1 MRKRI
6 RWRWGL
12 LAALCMTLLS
22 LFPQVYLWHVR
33 GRAWNGAHAYFYT
46 DEPAYAAYINAL
58 VDGRP
63 RRNDPYTGADDAPA
77 APQPESLFSIQF
89 IPAYLIALPARALG
103 LSTATVFIL
112 LAPIV
117 AFTASLALFWLLALL
132 TADER
137 AAAAFVP
144 CVLCLGILLTGN
156 GLIRGLLGQETS
168 YVYLPFLRRYIPAV
182 VFPFFILFFPFA
194 WLALNSTT
202 ARRRL
207 LYALAA
213 SLAFIVCLYGY
224 FYLWTAA
231 AGWLALVALL
241 CLAARPAS
249 WRELVAPLGLFV
261 SVGGSAL
268 VPYSLLLTHRA
279 RTMDVVQA
287 LNFTHAPDL
296 ARSIEAC
303 AFVVACLL
311 LIGIKTGRLDWRERQ
326 VLCALSF
333 AVLPFIL
340 FNQQLLTGR
349 SLQPM
354 HYEQFV
360 TPYLTLI
367 AAALTCV
374 LLWRGRDPKRR
385 LPLHVLLAIAY
396 LTFLWGAGETWIST
410 RRFSRVNVERDRARV
425 AALRLRA
432 RAHAGDNNSVATAAH
447 DVVFAPD
454 INIADNLPMVA
465 PQAVLWSPHM
475 FVFSG
480 VTVETNKERIFK
492 QLYYTGVDADEFVR
506 NYRDQGF
513 VRYAVFGWERAN
525 PKLTNDFRPVTDE
538 ELDAATQDYAAYV
551 NTFDRSRAAQPMLT
565 YLLVAADQPFN
576 FQHLDRWYTHD
587 AGERTGPFILYRLQ
601 LRP

>member
-1 MRKRI
+1 
-6 RWRWGL
+6 
-12 LAALCMTLLS
+12 MTMLS
-22 LFPQVYLWHVR
+22 LFPQVYLWHAR
-33 GRAWNGAHAYFYT
+33 GRAWAGAHAYFYT
-46 DEPAYAAYINAL
+46 DEPAYAAYVNAL

-63 RRNDPYTGADDAPA
+63 RRNDPYTGADDTPA

-103 LSTATVFIL
+103 LSTATAFIL

-117 AFTASLALFWLLALL
+117 AFTTSLALFWLLAFLME
-132 TADER
+132 DER

-144 CVLCLGILLTGN
+144 CVLSLGILLTGN
-156 GLIRGLLGQETS
+156 GLIRALLNQETS
-168 YVYLPFLRRYIPAV
+168 YVYLPFLRRYIPAA

-202 ARRRL
+202 QRRRL
-207 LYALAA
+207 SCALAA

-231 AGWLALVALL
+231 AGWLALITLL
-241 CLAARPAS
+241 CLIARPAS
-249 WRELVAPLGLFV
+249 WRELVAPLGLFALL
-261 SVGGSAL
+261 GGVAL

-279 RTMDVVQA
+279 RTLDVVQA
-287 LNFTHAPDL
+287 LNLTHAPDL

-303 AFVVACLL
+303 ALVVTCLL
-311 LIGIKTGRLDWRERQ
+311 LIGMRTGRLDWRNRK

-333 AVLPFIL
+333 AVLPFLL

-360 TPYLTLI
+360 TPYLTLV

-374 LLWRGRDPKRR
+374 LLWRGRDPERR
-385 LPLHVLLAIAY
+385 LPLHVLLAVAY

-410 RRFSRVNVERDRARV
+410 RRFSRVNVERDRARI

-432 RAHAGDNNSVATAAH
+432 LAHAGENNSAATTDAH
-447 DVVFAPD
+447 PVVFTPD
-454 INIADNLPMVA
+454 INLADNLPMVA

-492 QLYYTGVDADEFVR
+492 QLYYTGVDAAEFER

-513 VRYAVFGWERAN
+513 VRYAVFGWARAN

-538 ELDAATQDYAAYV
+538 ELDAATRDYAAYV
-551 NTFDRSRAAQPMLT
+551 NTFDRTRATQPTLT

-587 AGERTGPFILYRLQ
+587 QGERAGHYLLYRLQ